1 MGENKRIMAVLTG
14 LIKINNDR
22 IEGYQ
27 KAASYVNPSNV
38 MLKTLFYHNVEESH
52 TCKKELLEKV
62 AELGGDP
69 TNEMPTTG
77 GKIHRAWMDVK
88 VTFFGRDSSSMLNTC
103 LFGEEAVQKAYIE
116 AVQVSEGFPEEIR
129 DLIRIQKNLLKMSQD
144 LICNMKNQYQ
154 EVTEAIITAS

>member
-1 MGENKRIMAVLTG
+1 MGENKLIVEVLTG

-77 GKIHRAWMDVK
+77 GKIHLAWMDVK
-88 VTFFGRDSSSMLNTC
+88 VTIFGRDNSSMLDTC
-103 LFGEEAVQKAYIE
+103 LFGEEAVQKVYKE
-116 AVQVSEGFPEEIR
+116 AVSGERRF
-129 DLIRIQKNLLKMSQD
+129 S
-144 LICNMKNQYQ
+144 
-154 EVTEAIITAS
+154 